1 MTEYDFH
8 EDVGAYLLGALSE
21 SETLAFEDQLRVDP
35 DLKAEV
41 DHLRVASDALPN
53 SPIQMTPP
61 PELKSRVM
69 AIVNAEAELLHA
81 AGAGADRPAAVKP
94 RRNPLAW
101 FTLRPGLALAATV
114 LVLALGVGALVGSS
128 ALDGGDETTTVAT
141 LGSAKLI
148 QRDSG
153 HSTLVASKLKSPGP
167 GRVYQVWLQHK
178 GEAPEPTN
186 ALFSTNKNGEAS
198 VDVPGSLKDVD
209 AVLVTNEP
217 EGGSTAPTTKPVIA
231 ANPA

>member
-21 SETLAFEDQLRVDP
+21 SEKLAFEDQLRVDP
-35 DLKAEV
+35 ELKAEV

-61 PELKSRVM
+61 PELKGRLM

-81 AGAGADRPAAVKP
+81 AGERADRPVQDPKP
-94 RRNPLAW
+94 KRSLFGRLA
-101 FTLRPGLALAATV
+101 FRPGLALAATV
-114 LVLALGVGALVGSS
+114 LVLALGALVGSS
-128 ALDGGDETTTVAT
+128 ALDGGGETTTVAT

-153 HSTLVASKLKSPGP
+153 HSTLVATKLKAPGA

-198 VDVPGSLKDVD
+198 VDVPGSLEDVD